1 MRTGIWI
8 AVSLAAL
15 LVIGGAHAQASAEHK
30 MAGVGRHQ
38 MNPHGGFHRR
48 FEDADKGAKH
58 FDDTARDVW
67 QKPDE
72 NVAALQLPN
81 IAPVQARPESANLPQ
96 PVDLP
101 LLVDTYHH
109 IGNRVDYFSRSS
121 SNPGGWITLVDFN
134 GDAKADPPAAHRV
147 SLDTATEELKAA
159 GYERVDMVDFLPR
172 QYFAMFETSAQ

>member
-1 MRTGIWI
+1 MRAVIWI

-15 LVIGGAHAQASAEHK
+15 SVVGGAHAQVPAEHK
-30 MAGVGRHQ
+30 
-38 MNPHGGFHRR
+38 NPDGGFHRR

-58 FDDTARDVW
+58 FDDPACDVW

-81 IAPVQARPESANLPQ
+81 IAPVQARPESANLPR
-96 PVDLP
+96 PVDLA

-109 IGNRVDYFSRSS
+109 IDNRVDNFSGRSS
-121 SNPGGWITLVDFN
+121 KPGGRLALVDFN
-134 GDAKADPPAAHRV
+134 GAAKDGPPAAHRV